1 MIFTRNN
8 IKKKPIVSLVNLSPI
23 SNLKN
28 PDPISPM
35 SPMPVRFGYNMFEA
49 VSKFSNC
56 ETCNKMN

>member
-8 IKKKPIVSLVNLSPI
+8 IKKKPIASLVNSSPI
-23 SNLKN
+23 SNVKT
-28 PDPISPM
+28 PDPLR
-35 SPMPVRFGYNMFEA
+35 PMPVRFGYNMFEA

>member
-8 IKKKPIVSLVNLSPI
+8 IKKKPIASLVNLSPI
-23 SNLKN
+23 SNVKN
-28 PDPISPM
+28 PDPI